1 MHTVSVI
8 MPIYNVEKFVA
19 EAIHSVL
26 AQTYPHFELIIVND
40 CSPDKSVEIC
50 QGFIDERIRIVHHH
64 ENRGLAGA
72 RNTGVRHA
80 CGEYVAFLDSDDTW
94 HPDKLKEH
102 VKHLD
107 QHADVGLSFSR
118 SAFMDEDGQAT
129 KCYQMPKLT
138 DLDASEIFSRNPIGN
153 GSAPVLRHKVLKD
166 IAYEAMHNGKQ
177 ETRYFDSELRR
188 SEDIECWLRIALT
201 TDWKI
206 EGIPKAL
213 TNYRLN
219 NGGLSAQLEQQL
231 ASWEMVA
238 EKTRHYAPA
247 FIAANVD
254 TARAY
259 QLRYLCRQA
268 IRLRCGKHAL
278 NMLKRATKSDWRIF
292 VKEPSRSIST
302 AGAALLLRLLPVVY
316 PRIETF
322 AARVI
327 GSIQQARIQSDL
339 NLKARS

>member
-8 MPIYNVEKFVA
+8 MPIYNVERFVA
-19 EAIHSVL
+19 DAIDSVL

-40 CSPDKSVEIC
+40 CSPDNSVAIC
-50 QGFIDERIRIVHHH
+50 QAYTDERIRIVNHH

-80 CGEYVAFLDSDDTW
+80 CSEYVAFLDSDDTW

-102 VKHLD
+102 VAHLE
-107 QHADVGLSFSR
+107 QHSDVGLSFSR
-118 SAFMDEDGQAT
+118 SAFIDEDGQAT

-138 DLDASEIFSRNPIGN
+138 HIDAAEMFSRNPIGN

-166 IAYEAMHNGKQ
+166 IEYHASHNGKS
-177 ETRYFDSELRR
+177 EARYFDSELRR

-201 TDWKI
+201 TEWKI

-219 NGGLSAQLEQQL
+219 NGGLSAQLDQQL
-231 ASWEMVA
+231 ASWEQVA
-238 EKTRHYAPA
+238 EKTRRYAPEFVA
-247 FIAANVD
+247 EQID
-254 TARAY
+254 TARAF

-268 IRLRCGKHAL
+268 IRLRSGQHAL
-278 NMLKRATKSDWRIF
+278 NMLKRAIKSDWRIF

-302 AGAALLLRLLPVVY
+302 AGAAFLLRVLPVIY
-316 PRIETF
+316 PKIENF
-322 AARVI
+322 AAKVI
-327 GSIQQARIQSDL
+327 GSLQQARIQSDL